1 MIANT
6 ITGRGVGWGGVG
18 EPLGGGGVG
27 WMSVLSSTLVL
38 KMDFNKHKNLADSQS
53 YERCNEHVTN
63 GGYLRLG
70 VSLNSKK
77 GTQVEVNGRSYTHVT
92 T

>member
-1 MIANT
+1 MGWSGGA
-6 ITGRGVGWGGVG
+6 VGWV
-18 EPLGGGGVG
+18 GGGVG
-27 WMSVLSSTLVL
+27 WMRVLSSTLVL

>member
-1 MIANT
+1 M
-6 ITGRGVGWGGVG
+6 GWGGGAVG
-18 EPLGGGGVG
+18 WVGGGVG

-63 GGYLRLG
+63 GGYLHLG

-77 GTQVEVNGRSYTHVT
+77 GTQVEVNGRSFTHVT